1 VNPTFL
7 EPKAWEVLSQAENF
21 ETYVKSWLTLLCAS
35 IAGTERGVV
44 VLRQN
49 TESPYT
55 PIAFWPDENNKT
67 EGLMKAAEAALDTG
81 KGVCRLLQ
89 DDPTS
94 QLSYPVKDE
103 KGLRGVVA
111 LEVRELN
118 ASSAKLAMR
127 LLQWGLNGLL
137 FALQR
142 IDNHQ
147 GKQAKENVLQA
158 VLDSVALVLENQGFH
173 KACLVL
179 VTHLASQ
186 LNCRRVTLGFVES
199 RHYRIKAISHSI
211 AFSEKMQL
219 SRALEATMTEA
230 GEMAQCLVFPPP
242 KKHESRLYPA
252 HEQLAGHYGGYA
264 ICTVP
269 ISDGKAI
276 VGALVLERAGEQG
289 FDEET
294 TQLCETA
301 GTMAGLIL
309 DLKREN
315 EQGLLKRAV
324 KQFNTLLIK
333 IMGPGYPVWKLNGL
347 LLIGMVVFFSVA
359 QGMFR
364 ISANAELEGAVQQS
378 IFAPMNG
385 FITEVPVRVGD
396 IVKQQALLFKLD
408 DTDLL
413 LEQIKWKS
421 QIKQYEQ
428 QRQKA
433 RAEKKRAEMQVLT
446 AQLAQAKAELEL
458 VEKQLARTKGYAP
471 FDGIVINGEDWYR
484 KLGAPVERGT
494 LLFEIAPLKNYQ
506 VILQVDEQDIAEI
519 REQQVGNLVLTSTD
533 HELSF
538 QVTQITPISETK
550 EGRNY
555 FRVEAKL
562 DQALILL
569 KPGMKGIGK
578 IEIEERL
585 MIWIWTRGLVNWL
598 RVWMWSWWP

>member
-7 EPKAWEVLSQAENF
+7 EPKAWEVLSQADSF

-147 GKQAKENVLQA
+147 GKQAKESALQA
-158 VLDSVALVLENQGFH
+158 VLDAVALVLENQGFH

-186 LNCRRVTLGFVES
+186 LNCRRVTLGFIES

-219 SRALEATMTEA
+219 SRALEATMTEV

-252 HEQLAGHYGGYA
+252 HEQLAGHYGGHA

-315 EQGLLKRAV
+315 EQGLLKRAA

-428 QRQKA
+428 QRKKA
-433 RAEKKRAEMQVLT
+433 SAEK
-446 AQLAQAKAELEL
+446 
-458 VEKQLARTKGYAP
+458 
-471 FDGIVINGEDWYR
+471 NGRRCKY
-484 KLGAPVERGT
+484 
-494 LLFEIAPLKNYQ
+494 
-506 VILQVDEQDIAEI
+506 
-519 REQQVGNLVLTSTD
+519 
-533 HELSF
+533 
-538 QVTQITPISETK
+538 
-550 EGRNY
+550 
-555 FRVEAKL
+555 
-562 DQALILL
+562 
-569 KPGMKGIGK
+569 
-578 IEIEERL
+578 
-585 MIWIWTRGLVNWL
+585 
-598 RVWMWSWWP
+598 